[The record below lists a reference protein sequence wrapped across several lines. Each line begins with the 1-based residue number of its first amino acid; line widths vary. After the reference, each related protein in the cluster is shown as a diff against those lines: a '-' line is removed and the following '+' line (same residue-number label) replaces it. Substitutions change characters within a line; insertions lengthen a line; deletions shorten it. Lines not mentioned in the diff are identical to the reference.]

1 MKTIIKTIFNSGS
14 NSTQLSIAL
23 LIIRLAIGSFM
34 LTHGVGK
41 LMMLLA
47 DGPTQF
53 ADPIGIGMTL
63 SLVMAV
69 FAEFACSILI
79 ILGFGTRL
87 ATLPLLFTMF
97 VAVTV
102 VHAADPFAVKELAA
116 LYGVVYLT
124 LTITGAGKY
133 SLDYYIGRKLHAS
146 HS

>member
-47 DGPTQF
+47 DGPAQF
-53 ADPIGIGMTL
+53 ADPIGIGMTV

-69 FAEFACSILI
+69 FAEFVCSILI

-97 VAVTV
+97 VAVSV

-116 LYGVVYLT
+116 LYGVVYLI

>member
-1 MKTIIKTIFNSGS
+1 MKTILKTIFNSGS
-14 NSTQLSIAL
+14 NQTQLSVAL
-23 LIIRLAIGSFM
+23 LIMRVAIGSFM

-47 DGPTQF
+47 EGPVQF

-69 FAEFACSILI
+69 FAEFVCSILI

-87 ATLPLLFTMF
+87 AAIPLLFTMF
-97 VAVTV
+97 VAVAV

-124 LTITGAGKY
+124 LSITGAGKY

>member
-14 NSTQLSIAL
+14 NQTQLSVAL

-47 DGPTQF
+47 EGPVQF

-69 FAEFACSILI
+69 FAEFVCSILI

-87 ATLPLLFTMF
+87 AAIPLLFTMF

-116 LYGVVYLT
+116 LYGVVYLI
-124 LTITGAGKY
+124 LSITGAGKY

>member
-47 DGPTQF
+47 DGPVQF

-69 FAEFACSILI
+69 FAEFVCSILI

-116 LYGVVYLT
+116 LYGVVYLI
-124 LTITGAGKY
+124 LSITGAGKY

>member
-47 DGPTQF
+47 DGPVQF
-53 ADPIGIGMTL
+53 ADPIGIGMTA

-116 LYGVVYLT
+116 LYGVVYLI
-124 LTITGAGKY
+124 LSITGAGKY

>member
-14 NSTQLSIAL
+14 NQTQLSVAL
-23 LIIRLAIGSFM
+23 LIMRVAIGSFM

-47 DGPTQF
+47 EGPVQF

-69 FAEFACSILI
+69 FAEFTCSILI

-97 VAVTV
+97 VAVAV

-116 LYGVVYLT
+116 LYGVVYLI
-124 LTITGAGKY
+124 LSITGAGKY
-133 SLDYYIGRKLHAS
+133 SLDYLIGRKLHAS

>member
-47 DGPTQF
+47 DGPVQF

-69 FAEFACSILI
+69 FAEFVCSILI

>member
-14 NSTQLSIAL
+14 NQTQLSVAL
-23 LIIRLAIGSFM
+23 LIMRLAIGSFM
-34 LTHGVGK
+34 LTHGIGK

-47 DGPTQF
+47 DGPVQF
-53 ADPIGIGMTL
+53 ADPIGMGMTL

-79 ILGFGTRL
+79 ILGLGTRI
-87 ATLPLLFTMF
+87 ATLPLLFTML

-116 LYGVVYLT
+116 LYGIVYLT
-124 LTITGAGKY
+124 LTIAGAGKY
-133 SLDYYIGRKLHAS
+133 SIDYLIGRKLHENS
-146 HS
+146 